1 MLTADGEHVA
11 GCVDVK
17 GLPNVLED
25 FRRVGLKLEGVSQRV
40 RRGVEAVFAGAFF
53 GEDETVDMLEVAGTE
68 LFCAQRVRGGLVLPA
83 NLREKFQWKSKSI

>member
-25 FRRVGLKLEGVSQRV
+25 FRRVGLKLEGVSQ
-40 RRGVEAVFAGAFF
+40 
-53 GEDETVDMLEVAGTE
+53 
-68 LFCAQRVRGGLVLPA
+68 
-83 NLREKFQWKSKSI
+83 